1 MMRTVPAFT
10 LALLACAIASGANLG
25 VFVIAGAS
33 REQGTALLNLFY
45 PITIISGWG

>member
-1 MMRTVPAFT
+1 MMRTVACVY

-25 VFVIAGAS
+25 AVCHCGAS

-45 PITIISGWG
+45 PDHDNSGWG